1 MKYVVVL
8 CLLIASHAAG
18 SPFCVLPGDTLT
30 GGGRPYAAHSVLATG
45 SWYKI
50 GITGGGVYK
59 IDIPLLQSLGI
70 NTSGLS
76 ARAVRL
82 YGNGGQL
89 LPEDNQ
95 RSRPDDLR
103 EVALRVSDGG
113 DGILD
118 GNDYLMFYAPGPH
131 RWQYQSF
138 DGSYSHEYH
147 LYSDTAYYFLT
158 IGGEG
163 KRITQEGTGTPANR
177 YVDSYDYYAFYEQ
190 DSVNL
195 LSSGKQWWGRP
206 FGDNGGL
213 TRYYPFA
220 LPMVEGNSALR
231 VKARVAGRSVSGSRF
246 ELAVNDEL
254 TGTLFV
260 APVSGNIF
268 EGVAS
273 VAVGSFPAVTGTK
286 DVNIRLRFLPGS
298 AGAQG
303 WLDYL
308 EVQGRSILAMP
319 AAGQL
324 TFRDAGS
331 VNAGGVAAY
340 RLRVQGTPVSIWDVY
355 DIYQPVQLET
365 QVYPDSVTFRRDCG
379 VLREFVAFTAG
390 AIMRPFPLGMV
401 ANQDLHGSS
410 GQDMVIITTAALM
423 PAARRL
429 AAYHQAHDGL
439 LATVV
444 DVQQVYQEFA
454 SGTPDPTAIR
464 DFLKMYYDRGEPVK
478 YLLLFGDASY
488 DYKDRVVNNTNL
500 VPTWQSVAST
510 DAINSYGTD
519 DYYGFLDDDDDIRDN
534 GRKNLL
540 DIAIGR
546 IPVRQLA
553 DAEQVVDK
561 IAGYHSPAH
570 FGSWRTRMMFVA
582 DDEDHNLHLEDAEAV
597 SAVAARQAAVLTT
610 DKVYLDAFPQE
621 AGAGGSR
628 YPAVNEAIRRGMSNG
643 MLIWNYSGHG
653 SYTRLAEEAV
663 VTDAALGDWRTAG
676 HLPLL
681 VTATCDFA
689 PFDNPAILSLGEK
702 LLLHPDGG
710 VIALMT
716 TTRAVLAYS
725 NRVMHMNYLRAAL
738 TPGASGRMPSL
749 GMAAMQAKNETYR
762 TSGDIANNRKF
773 QLLGDPA
780 LTLAFPSYKVVT
792 DSING
797 IAVGSGMDTL
807 RALGTYVVSGHVED
821 IDGQAVADFTG
832 TIYTTVYDKPAVKRT
847 LGNDPDSEITD
858 YKVQRNMLYN
868 GRQTVERG
876 KFRYTFVVPRDID
889 YKAGA
894 GKIVYYAAGEKMD
907 AAGVLDSV
915 QIGGT
920 AVAGRD
926 ETGPSVRVYLDNEWF
941 RDGGITSEHP
951 VLLVHLADS
960 SGINTT
966 GYGIGHQMTG
976 MLDDTGE
983 YFILNDYFE
992 ASLNSYRRGSIRYPL
1007 YDLSEG
1013 WHELEVRAWDTYNNS
1028 GKARIRFKVVKASTL
1043 AIEEAGNYPNP
1054 FYDVTRFFFHH
1065 NQQGEFLELYLEVFT
1080 GAGQRVKSKRETIK
1094 VSGQRYEGMLW
1105 DGSSNSGARV
1115 VPGIYYYRLTVS
1127 QEGKKKVL
1135 SGKLMRL

>member
-1 MKYVVVL
+1 MKYVVLL
-8 CLLIASHAAG
+8 CLLMTSVAAASP
-18 SPFCVLPGDTLT
+18 SDVLRGDTLA
-30 GGGRPYAAHSVLATG
+30 GGGRPYAAHSVLASG
-45 SWYKI
+45 SWYKL
-50 GITGGGVYK
+50 GITAGGVYK
-59 IDIPLLQSLGI
+59 IDISLLQSLGI
-70 NTSGLS
+70 NTNRLS
-76 ARAVRL
+76 AGTIRL

-103 EVALRVSDGG
+103 EVALQVSDGG

-118 GNDYLMFYAPGPH
+118 GNDYLLFYAPGPH

-138 DGSYSHEYH
+138 DGSYSHTYH

-158 IGGEG
+158 TGGEG
-163 KRITQEGTGTPANR
+163 KRIAQEGTTAAVNR
-177 YVDSYDYYAFYEQ
+177 RVDSYDYYAFYEQ

-195 LSSGKQWWGRP
+195 LNSGKQWWGRS

-213 TRYYPFA
+213 TRYYPFT
-220 LPMVEGNSALR
+220 LPMVEGSSGLR
-231 VKARVAGRSVSGSRF
+231 VKARVAGRSGVGSRF
-246 ELAVNDEL
+246 ELAVNEEL
-254 TGTLFV
+254 AGTVFI

-273 VAVGSFPAVTGTK
+273 VASGSFQTAVRTK
-286 DVNIRLRFLPGS
+286 DVNIRLRFIPRG

-324 TFRDAGS
+324 AFRDAGS
-331 VNAGGVAAY
+331 VNTGGVAAY
-340 RLRVQGTPVSIWDVY
+340 QLRVKGMPVSIWDVSTI
-355 DIYQPVQLET
+355 DQPVQLET
-365 QVYPDSVTFRRDCG
+365 QVYADSVTFRRDCG
-379 VLREFVAFTAG
+379 LLREFVAFTPG
-390 AIMRPFPLGMV
+390 AAMRPFPLGAV

-410 GQDMVIITTAALM
+410 GADMIIITTAALL

-439 LATVV
+439 SVQVT
-444 DVQQVYQEFA
+444 DVQQVYLEFA
-454 SGTPDPTAIR
+454 GGTPDPTAIR
-464 DFLKMYYDRGEPVK
+464 DFLKMYYDRGQAGK

-488 DYKDRVVNNTNL
+488 DYKNRVANNTNL
-500 VPTWQSVAST
+500 VPTWQSAAST

-519 DYYGFLDDDDDIRDN
+519 DYYGFLDDDDDILDS

-546 IPVRQLA
+546 IPVRQLGE
-553 DAEQVVDK
+553 AEQVVDK
-561 IAGYHSPAH
+561 IAGYHSPDH

-597 SAVAARQAAVLTT
+597 SAVAARQAAVLTA
-610 DKVYLDAFPQE
+610 DKVYLDAFPQI

-663 VTDAALGDWRTAG
+663 VTDAALTEWKTAG

-702 LLLHPDGG
+702 LLLQPDGG

-725 NRVMHMNYLRAAL
+725 NRVIHMNYLHAAL
-738 TPGASGRMPSL
+738 TPGASGRMPSM
-749 GMAAMQAKNETYR
+749 GMAAMRAKNETYR

-797 IAVGSGMDTL
+797 MAVGAGVDTL
-807 RALGTYVVSGHVED
+807 RALGMYEVSGHVED
-821 IDGQAVADFTG
+821 LDGKPVTDFTG
-832 TIYTTVYDKPAVKRT
+832 MIYSTVYDKPSVKRT
-847 LGNDPDSEITD
+847 LGNDPESEVAD
-858 YKVQRNMLYN
+858 YTVQRNVLYS
-868 GRQTVERG
+868 GRHTVAGG
-876 KFRYTFVVPRDID
+876 KFRYTFVVPKDID
-889 YKAGA
+889 YKAGE
-894 GKIVYYAAGEKMD
+894 GKIVYYAAGEKVD
-907 AAGVLDSV
+907 AAGVLGAV

-920 AVAGRD
+920 AVADKD
-926 ETGPSVRVYLDNEWF
+926 ETGPAIRVYLDNEWF
-941 RDGGITSEHP
+941 KDGGITGENP

-976 MLDDTGE
+976 MLDGTGE

-1007 YDLSEG
+1007 YNLPEG
-1013 WHELEVRAWDTYNNS
+1013 WHDLEVRAWDTYNNS

-1065 NQQGEFLELYLEVFT
+1065 NQQGQLLELHLEVFT
-1080 GAGQRVKSKRETIK
+1080 GAGQLVKSKRETIK

-1105 DGSSNSGARV
+1105 DGTSNSGAHAA
-1115 VPGIYYYRLTVS
+1115 PGIYYYRLTVS
-1127 QEGKKKVL
+1127 QEGRKRVL